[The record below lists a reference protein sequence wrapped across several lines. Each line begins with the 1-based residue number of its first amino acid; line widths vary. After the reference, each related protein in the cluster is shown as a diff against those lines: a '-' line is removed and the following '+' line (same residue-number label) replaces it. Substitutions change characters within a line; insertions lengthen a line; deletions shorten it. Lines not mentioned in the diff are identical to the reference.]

1 VSDPVTVRQPSAHG
15 GRERISSPCVGVC
28 ELDPGG
34 HCRGCRRTLAE
45 IAGWSSY
52 STAQRDAIIA
62 NLDRRKIDQ
71 TRADE
76 SER

>member
-1 VSDPVTVRQPSAHG
+1 VTARQPRAHG
-15 GRERISSPCVGVC
+15 GRERIGSPCVGVC

-34 HCRGCRRTLAE
+34 HCCGCRRTLAE
-45 IAGWSSY
+45 IAGWITY
-52 STAQRDAIIA
+52 STAERDAIIA
-62 NLDRRKIDQ
+62 DLDRRKVDQ